1 MDDEALP
8 HPTPAPPSLPL
19 PTALC
24 VPLPIPTPP
33 SVPLPQVD
41 ALEDEIG
48 DEVQAR
54 LALKTKLEQE
64 AQLRESAQSELAE
77 TRERQTRRQHILPE
91 GVQDLQD
98 ALDMANDVRQTLTED
113 IAKLTEELVEVKL
126 ERAHDFERREELER
140 QLKRAGEHGRKVAER
155 MTHLEVKL
163 AEVQSAGAET
173 EESIAAAFKEVIND
187 QEAKILQLQQQLA
200 SR

>member
-24 VPLPIPTPP
+24 VSRSRSPRLPP
-33 SVPLPQVD
+33 SRSAQVD

-91 GVQDLQD
+91 GVQELQD
-98 ALDMANDVRQTLTED
+98 ALDWVTPQTPHLTPH
-113 IAKLTEELVEVKL
+113 IPLYRTC
-126 ERAHDFERREELER
+126 RTRSTWRTTCGRRSPR
-140 QLKRAGEHGRKVAER
+140 
-155 MTHLEVKL
+155 T
-163 AEVQSAGAET
+163 SP
-173 EESIAAAFKEVIND
+173 S
-187 QEAKILQLQQQLA
+187 
-200 SR
+200 

>member
-1 MDDEALP
+1 MDAEALP

-19 PTALC
+19 PTALF
-24 VPLPIPTPP
+24 VSLPIPRLPP
-33 SVPLPQVD
+33 SRSAQVD

>member
-1 MDDEALP
+1 MDDEAI
-8 HPTPAPPSLPL
+8 TPPDPSPALLPL

-24 VPLPIPTPP
+24 VSRSPRLPP
-33 SVPLPQVD
+33 SRSAQVD

-91 GVQDLQD
+91 GVQELQD
-98 ALDMANDVRQTLTED
+98 ALDWVTPQTPPLTPH
-113 IAKLTEELVEVKL
+113 IPLYRTCKT
-126 ERAHDFERREELER
+126 RSTWRTTCGRRSPR
-140 QLKRAGEHGRKVAER
+140 
-155 MTHLEVKL
+155 T
-163 AEVQSAGAET
+163 SP
-173 EESIAAAFKEVIND
+173 S
-187 QEAKILQLQQQLA
+187 
-200 SR
+200 

>member
-1 MDDEALP
+1 MDDEAITPPDPNPALP
-8 HPTPAPPSLPL
+8 PAPDG
-19 PTALC
+19 ALRI
-24 VPLPIPTPP
+24 PIPTPP
-33 SVPLPQVD
+33 SFPLPQVD

>member
-1 MDDEALP
+1 MRLD
-8 HPTPAPPSLPL
+8 PTRPQAPPSLPL

-24 VPLPIPTPP
+24 CASRSPRLPP
-33 SVPLPQVD
+33 SRSAQVD

-91 GVQDLQD
+91 GVQ
-98 ALDMANDVRQTLTED
+98 
-113 IAKLTEELVEVKL
+113 
-126 ERAHDFERREELER
+126 ERASLGHAQTPPHTPVPLGYRTCKTRSTWRTTCGRRSPR
-140 QLKRAGEHGRKVAER
+140 
-155 MTHLEVKL
+155 T
-163 AEVQSAGAET
+163 SP
-173 EESIAAAFKEVIND
+173 S
-187 QEAKILQLQQQLA
+187 
-200 SR
+200 

>member
-1 MDDEALP
+1 M
-8 HPTPAPPSLPL
+8 
-19 PTALC
+19 
-24 VPLPIPTPP
+24 
-33 SVPLPQVD
+33 
-41 ALEDEIG
+41 
-48 DEVQAR
+48 
-54 LALKTKLEQE
+54 
-64 AQLRESAQSELAE
+64 
-77 TRERQTRRQHILPE
+77 
-91 GVQDLQD
+91 
-98 ALDMANDVRQTLTED
+98 
-113 IAKLTEELVEVKL
+113 KL

>member
-1 MDDEALP
+1 M
-8 HPTPAPPSLPL
+8 
-19 PTALC
+19 
-24 VPLPIPTPP
+24 
-33 SVPLPQVD
+33 D

-64 AQLRESAQSELAE
+64 AQLREGAQSGLAE

-126 ERAHDFERREELER
+126 GALAASSGARSSSASSSARAST
-140 QLKRAGEHGRKVAER
+140 GRKMATDDAPRGE
-155 MTHLEVKL
+155 
-163 AEVQSAGAET
+163 AGGCGSAGAET
-173 EESIAAAFKEVIND
+173 EESCLRRV
-187 QEAKILQLQQQLA
+187 QG
-200 SR
+200 R